1 MSVKDA
7 INQAITLLDRITV
20 EADEDSALGMA
31 FVSGRISEDGFYIT
45 KNDLE
50 RSLKELEQQLATA
63 HRDATEEVAKAHK
76 RGWEQGKQQAS
87 GICKADIQEHAI
99 TISAAQQ
106 ETHNNCCNYLA
117 KAIDAMEYNHGN

>member
-1 MSVKDA
+1 MCNLANHTIWCDCH
-7 INQAITLLDRITV
+7 TRP
-20 EADEDSALGMA
+20 
-31 FVSGRISEDGFYIT
+31 
-45 KNDLE
+45 
-50 RSLKELEQQLATA
+50 SLKEQLAQA
-63 HRDATEEVAKAHK
+63 HRE
-76 RGWEQGKQQAS
+76 GWEQGKQQAS

>member
-1 MSVKDA
+1 MSELNDDMWEQIELNNYGKGKLVH
-7 INQAITLLDRITV
+7 IVNEQAELI
-20 EADEDSALGMA
+20 
-31 FVSGRISEDGFYIT
+31 
-45 KNDLE
+45 
-50 RSLKELEQQLATA
+50 RSLYEQL
-63 HRDATEEVAKAHK
+63 DSAHK